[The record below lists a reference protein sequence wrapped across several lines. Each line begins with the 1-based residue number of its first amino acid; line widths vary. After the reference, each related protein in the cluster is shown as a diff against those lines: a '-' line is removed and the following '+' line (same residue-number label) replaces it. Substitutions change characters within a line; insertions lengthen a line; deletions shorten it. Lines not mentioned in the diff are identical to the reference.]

1 MTRLSDAEQI
11 ALIEKYSGYI
21 EEMEDPCEEAQI
33 LAIRKNPSLIKFIKN
48 PSKKV
53 INEEVKRNPNS
64 EGVVDDLPETTQIM
78 WVKMSPA
85 QIGRIENPCELAQ
98 IIAFKADYKLYESI
112 KNPCET
118 IKKFASLLKLHDEY
132 AHLDAIEMYKSL
144 PKADDKMRFDM
155 AFKSPEILNV
165 HPELIEKVLQT
176 RPNAL
181 QYIKN
186 PDGPYVT
193 KHLEKHPEC
202 IKHIPF
208 PKRIYIDLV
217 LGKNPEHILDIN
229 ANMNIKQLY
238 TEYGQDG
245 EPYISSPFN
254 YDICKV
260 IRLQKKNTSIPVVVR
275 RDASK
280 ILTNKYIYDESK
292 NELVVEIPFWW
303 VRKAYRIYI
312 SISEKMDWLKVR
324 EPCSGKYKIEK
335 YLIKN
340 PYPPV
345 IESLKDLGVI

>member
-64 EGVVDDLPETTQIM
+64 EGVVDDLPETNQIM

-98 IIAFKADYKLYESI
+98 IIAFKADYNLYKSI

-144 PKADDKMRFDM
+144 PKVDDRMRFDM
-155 AFKSPEILNV
+155 AIKSPEILNV
-165 HPELIEKVLQT
+165 HPELIEKVLNV
-176 RPNAL
+176 RKDIL

-186 PDGPYVT
+186 PDGPYLDYHLRDYPYNIKYVPYPKY
-193 KHLEKHPEC
+193 KHVN
-202 IKHIPF
+202 I
-208 PKRIYIDLV
+208 V
-217 LGKNPEHILDIN
+217 LSNNPEYILDIC
-229 ANMNIKQLY
+229 ADMIVQELE

-245 EPYISSPFN
+245 ESYTLTRIN
-254 YDICKV
+254 RDICKV
-260 IRLQKKNTSIPVVVR
+260 VDIKSFTHVIVYQ
-275 RDASK
+275 DASK

-303 VRKAYRIYI
+303 TRSCFKKDGRYI
-312 SISEKMDWLKVR
+312 GELDWFKVR
-324 EPCSGKYKIEK
+324 EACSGKYKIEK

-340 PYPPV
+340 PYPIAIQV
-345 IESLKDLGVI
+345 LKDLGVI